1 MNSLAELLIALCE
14 LIEAEGRALRRSL
27 IRTGAG
33 LGLLVISAVFGLT
46 GLGLCLWSAYL
57 YLDTQLAAPLA
68 ALATGALT
76 LLLAAGVLWIALR
89 LGR

>member
-27 IRTGAG
+27 MRTGAG
-33 LGLLVISAVFGLT
+33 IGLLVMSVVFGLT
-46 GLGLCLWSAYL
+46 GLGLCLWSTYL
-57 YLDTQLAAPLA
+57 YLATKLDAPLA
-68 ALATGALT
+68 ALSTGLLT
-76 LLLAAGVLWIALR
+76 LTLSAGVLWLALR